1 MIPSIETLLVE
12 ELERRI
18 VAAMPETAPSEDGE
32 PETFVS
38 TFESRTFKP
47 CVQEQENLVVYGK
60 VEAEL
65 SVIFYSQ
72 KARNDLTPLY
82 VNFAKHPFLRIADGM
97 LATVEF
103 KKCEAVEGPYLS
115 NDAWLFGLT
124 YYIYET
130 VEVQEWQPP
139 RIGES
144 DASAR
149 EIYPRP
155 EPDLRSE
162 PEAHV

>member
-32 PETFVS
+32 PETFVT

-47 CVQEQENLVVYGK
+47 CLQEQENLVVYGK

-65 SVIFYSQ
+65 SVIFYTQ
-72 KARNDLTPLY
+72 KTRNDFTRLY
-82 VNFAKHPFLRIADGM
+82 VSLAKNPHLHTDGM
-97 LATVEF
+97 AASIEF

-115 NDAWLFGLT
+115 NDAWLFSVT
-124 YYIYET
+124 YFIFET
-130 VEVQEWQPP
+130 VEVQDWQPP
-139 RIGES
+139 RIDTS

-149 EIYPRP
+149 DIYPRP